1 MDGLTLPMFPVNCLR
16 REVSDTPL
24 AVTRRVKGTTLP
36 FFKPNRSMFL
46 TTPRESK
53 EIARTCLLISLV
65 SRMPTVFVRLRT

>member
-36 FFKPNRSMFL
+36 IFL
-46 TTPRESK
+46 NQ
-53 EIARTCLLISLV
+53 IVQCSLQHHANQ
-65 SRMPTVFVRLRT
+65 RKLPEPAY